1 MEQPHLLSIVIPSYN
16 EETYIVQTLE
26 KVCAA
31 HVFGLQKEII
41 IVDDAS
47 SDKTQQRIRSF
58 IQSHRDDSTSI
69 VFIEQPKNQGKGAS
83 LKKGFLKS
91 QGDIVIVQD
100 ADTEYDP
107 DNYPMLLT
115 PLLHGKADVVY
126 GTRFNSAQPH
136 RVLYF
141 WHYVA
146 NLTLTTISN
155 VLTNLNLSDMETG
168 YKAFQGNLIRSLAP
182 QLTSKKFGF
191 EPEITARIAKIPG
204 VRIFE
209 VGVSYW
215 GRTYEE
221 GKKITWKDGIRALW
235 EIVYYNLFVK

>member
-1 MEQPHLLSIVIPSYN
+1 MEQPDLLSIVIPVYN
-16 EETYIVQTLE
+16 EEAFIVQTLD

-31 HVFGLQKEII
+31 RVFGLQKEII

-58 IQSHRDDSTSI
+58 IQSHRDDSTCI
-69 VFIEQPKNQGKGAS
+69 VFLEQPKNLGKGAA

-91 QGDIVIVQD
+91 SGDIVIVQD

-168 YKAFQGNLIRSLAP
+168 YKAFRGNLIRSLAP